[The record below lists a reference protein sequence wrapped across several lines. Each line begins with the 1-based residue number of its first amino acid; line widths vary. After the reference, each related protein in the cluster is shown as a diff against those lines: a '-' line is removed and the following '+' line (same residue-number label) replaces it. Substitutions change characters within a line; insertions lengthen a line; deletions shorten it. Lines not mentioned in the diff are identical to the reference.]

1 MKNTYSLERRS
12 DGHIW
17 VSIQPLMAD
26 IQKNYDSLLDMDISK
41 FTQDDLDVLELK
53 KLGMHSVY
61 QFLGALAMEHKLKEE
76 HIQQIISDDLSK
88 QITEGTELMAKAFH

>member
-17 VSIQPLMAD
+17 VNIQPLMAD
-26 IQKNYDSLLDMDISK
+26 IQKNYDSLLDMDISR

-61 QFLGALAMEHKLKEE
+61 QFLGALAMEHKL
-76 HIQQIISDDLSK
+76 
-88 QITEGTELMAKAFH
+88 

>member
-1 MKNTYSLERRS
+1 MKNTYTLERRH

-17 VSIQPLMAD
+17 VNIQPLMND

-76 HIQQIISDDLSK
+76 YVEQVTSDELVK
-88 QITEGTELMAKAFH
+88 QITEGTEMMAKAFH